1 MPDYQKMY
9 HTMVWAAEQC
19 IQLLADAERAC
30 EEPACRWTHTAL
42 PRWATERKLGSMI
55 GRGSAV

>member
-30 EEPACRWTHTAL
+30 EELYLNEEEEEPKDEGPA
-42 PRWATERKLGSMI
+42 
-55 GRGSAV
+55 

>member
-30 EEPACRWTHTAL
+30 EELYLNEEESEREEEKEGPA
-42 PRWATERKLGSMI
+42 
-55 GRGSAV
+55 

>member
-19 IQLLADAERAC
+19 IPLLADAERAC
-30 EEPACRWTHTAL
+30 EEPA
-42 PRWATERKLGSMI
+42 
-55 GRGSAV
+55 